1 MLFPLVVIGQMWFSL
16 RMRFSLFPQKTRNG
30 GEWRNILSDDTEGC
44 IGTAMQ
50 QFEYTWFCLKR
61 EESQERDTI
70 ESKRKLR
77 AEDVLPE
84 TSANVVPRVEVERG
98 PWERG

>member
-1 MLFPLVVIGQMWFSL
+1 
-16 RMRFSLFPQKTRNG
+16 
-30 GEWRNILSDDTEGC
+30 
-44 IGTAMQ
+44 MQ

-70 ESKRKLR
+70 ESKRKLS

-84 TSANVVPRVEVERG
+84 TSATLVRRVEIERG

>member
-1 MLFPLVVIGQMWFSL
+1 
-16 RMRFSLFPQKTRNG
+16 
-30 GEWRNILSDDTEGC
+30 
-44 IGTAMQ
+44 MQ

-84 TSANVVPRVEVERG
+84 TSANVVPRVEVEREDPG
-98 PWERG
+98 NEVDPRPLCLLQFVARFLHFCAEVSTKSETYECLF